1 MKHASHIDDP
11 VERLLKENAPPP
23 GRPDTRRVARACDAV
38 GRLPRAAAPVL
49 SPRLFVRPLL
59 RLAAGLAVAAGIALL
74 YPRGLRDR
82 EPQTVTAPAI
92 ASVSVPEEYR
102 KWVGPDLL
110 TDTLTT
116 ESANLVADLTTL
128 TAVLNERT
136 FAILF

>member
-11 VERLLKENAPPP
+11 VERLLKESAPPP
-23 GRPDTRRVARACDAV
+23 GRPDARRVARACDAV

-74 YPRGLRDR
+74 YPKGLRHQ
-82 EPQTVTAPAI
+82 ESPKGAVPAI

-110 TDTLTT
+110 TDTLAT

-128 TAVLNERT
+128 TTVLNDRT